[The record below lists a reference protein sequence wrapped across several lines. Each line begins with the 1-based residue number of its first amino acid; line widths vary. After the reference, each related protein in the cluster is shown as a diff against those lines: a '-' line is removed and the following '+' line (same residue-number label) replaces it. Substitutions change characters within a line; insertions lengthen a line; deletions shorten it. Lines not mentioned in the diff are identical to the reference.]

1 MLTAEMLIYTLL
13 MLIYTSVDAC
23 AEYSISGSWLVHQF
37 PESKVMGLLPDFLSF
52 IVFFCGLD
60 QNLNKVWQ
68 SLHCVEA
75 KKPAK
80 YKGSK
85 I

>member
-1 MLTAEMLIYTLL
+1 MLTYTLL
-13 MLIYTSVDAC
+13 MLIYSLIYTSVDAC

-37 PESKVMGLLPDFLSF
+37 PELKVMGLLSDFLSF

-60 QNLNKVWQ
+60 QNLNNVWQ

-75 KKPAK
+75 KK
-80 YKGSK
+80 
-85 I
+85 